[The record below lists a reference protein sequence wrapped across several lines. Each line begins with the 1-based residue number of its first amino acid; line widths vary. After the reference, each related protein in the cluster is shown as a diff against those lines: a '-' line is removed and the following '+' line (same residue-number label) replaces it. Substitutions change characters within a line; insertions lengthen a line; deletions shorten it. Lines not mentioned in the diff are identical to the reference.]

1 MLISSIIISNSERL
15 TNKYSVAS
23 IPLLTDIN
31 SKTFRNNLNKEN
43 ENEYQKQLN
52 SKKKDSSF
60 FNNLILYLGSNQYI
74 GHYSRAIDITKQNYL
89 FGSLRLID

>member
-1 MLISSIIISNSERL
+1 MKKINIAVVGLGQIGN
-15 TNKYSVAS
+15 Y
-23 IPLLTDIN
+23 LLH
-31 SKTFRNNLNKEN
+31 E
-43 ENEYQKQLN
+43 LN

-89 FGSLRLID
+89 FGSGFKSYRKVCGRS